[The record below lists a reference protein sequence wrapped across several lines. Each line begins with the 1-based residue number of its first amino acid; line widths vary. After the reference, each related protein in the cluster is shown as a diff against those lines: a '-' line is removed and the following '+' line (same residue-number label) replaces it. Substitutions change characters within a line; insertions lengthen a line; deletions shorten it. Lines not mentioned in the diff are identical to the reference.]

1 VSDDMKK
8 QESTISIKKIDNT
21 FVVMDGDVPYKF
33 REDALIENKF
43 DNIEEAES
51 IVKTIFTQREIFADV
66 ERIFG
71 K

>member
-1 VSDDMKK
+1 MKK

>member
-1 VSDDMKK
+1 MSDDMKK